1 MKAHWIRIK
10 ISIIITMVA
19 LSLIACAF
27 APRFS
32 TWDGPKNFTKDQVFN
47 AALQAGIDNGM
58 KTILSDQ
65 QSGTI
70 TFAKGIGRSEMALS
84 VRLLNVDEIIRVKTS
99 ANFHGD
105 DIAFQGLHEEIINNF
120 HVYLFQALNIDVKE
134 NLSNVKVSQEY

>member
-1 MKAHWIRIK
+1 MELHWAGIRNL
-10 ISIIITMVA
+10 IIVTIV
-19 LSLIACAF
+19 LSLAACAV

-58 KTILSDQ
+58 KTVLSDR

-70 TFAKGIGRSEMALS
+70 SLVKGIGGGEMALS
-84 VRLLNVDEIIRVKTS
+84 VRLVDTDGIVRVKTS
-99 ANFHGD
+99 ANFHGES
-105 DIAFQGLHEEIINNF
+105 IAFQGLHEEIINNF

-134 NLSNVKVSQEY
+134 NMSNVRISQEY